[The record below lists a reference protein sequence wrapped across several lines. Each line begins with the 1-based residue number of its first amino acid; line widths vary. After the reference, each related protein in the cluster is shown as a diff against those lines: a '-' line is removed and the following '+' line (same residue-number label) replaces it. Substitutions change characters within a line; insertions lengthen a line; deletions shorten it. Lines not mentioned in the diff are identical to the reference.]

1 MITPFSRWRPVLFV
15 VGLLLIVLS
24 IAEIIPA
31 VADAAVDNRDW
42 MVFAVSCG
50 LTLLAGG
57 LLVLVSY
64 KRQQRMDIQQGFLL
78 TVGSWV
84 MISLFGAL
92 PLRLSG
98 LQLSWAD
105 AVFEA
110 VSGLTTTGSTVLV
123 GLDSMPPGL
132 LLWRGLLQWL
142 GGIGIIAMAVLLL
155 PFLRVGGMQLF
166 RMESSDRSD
175 KVMPRAASVIGAI
188 ALVYLGLTLACMLA
202 YRLAGMTG
210 FEAIV
215 HAMTTLSTGGYSTSD
230 GSIGHFDSLLIDWI
244 AILFMVL
251 AALPFVLYVRMIDRR
266 LVAFWHDSQVRFFLK
281 TLAVA
286 GGIVSLWLL
295 RSQDVPFAR
304 AVTAGLFSVVSVV
317 TTTGYAVEDYGKW
330 GAFAVVLFFLLMA
343 LGGCTGSTA
352 GGLKAFRLQVA
363 WISIRE
369 HAMQIVQPHR
379 VLVRSYGGRTLSD
392 AVVASVMMVTLA
404 FVLTVAALAVSLA
417 LTGLDPVSSISGA
430 LTAVANVGPGLG
442 PVIGPAG
449 NYSTLSDAA
458 EWLMSAGMLF
468 GRLEFVTILVILSP
482 GFWRS

>member
-1 MITPFSRWRPVLFV
+1 MVTPFARWRPVLFV

-24 IAEIIPA
+24 VAEVIPA
-31 VADAAVDNRDW
+31 VADAAVENRDW
-42 MVFAVSCG
+42 MVFAASCG

-57 LLVLVSY
+57 LMVLVSY
-64 KRQQRMDIQQGFLL
+64 KRQQRLDIQQGFLL

-84 MISLFGAL
+84 MISLFAAL

-123 GLDSMPPGL
+123 GLDNMPPGL

-188 ALVYLGLTLACMLA
+188 ALVYLALTLACMLA

-230 GSIGHFDSLLIDWI
+230 GSIGHFDSPLIDWI
-244 AILFMVL
+244 AILFMML
-251 AALPFVLYVRMIDRR
+251 AALPFVLYVRMLDHRH
-266 LVAFWHDSQVRFFLK
+266 VAFWHDSQVRFFLK
-281 TLAVA
+281 TLALA
-286 GGIVSLWLL
+286 GGVITIWLW
-295 RSQDVPFAR
+295 RSQHVPFAK
-304 AVTAGLFSVVSVV
+304 AMTEGLFSVVSVV
-317 TTTGYAVEDYGKW
+317 TTTGYAVDDYGKW

-363 WISIRE
+363 WIAIRE

-392 AVVASVMMVTLA
+392 AVVASVMMMTLA
-404 FVLTVAALAVSLA
+404 FILTVAALAVSLA
-417 LTGLDPVSSISGA
+417 LTGLDPVTSISGA

-442 PVIGPAG
+442 PLIGPAG
-449 NYSTLSDAA
+449 NYSTLSDSA

>member
-1 MITPFSRWRPVLFV
+1 MVTPFNRWRPVLFV

-24 IAEIIPA
+24 IAEIVPSA
-31 VADAAVDNRDW
+31 ADAAVGNRDW
-42 MVFAVSCG
+42 IVFAASSG

-57 LLVLVSY
+57 LLTLVSY
-64 KRQQRMDIQQGFLL
+64 KRRQHLTISQGFLL
-78 TVGSWV
+78 TVVSWL
-84 MISLFGAL
+84 MISLFAAL

-98 LQLSWAD
+98 LHLSWAD

-123 GLDSMPPGL
+123 GLDTMPPGL
-132 LLWRGLLQWL
+132 LLWRALLQWL

-188 ALVYLGLTLACMLA
+188 ALVYLGLTLACVLA
-202 YRLAGMTG
+202 YWLAGMTG
-210 FEAIV
+210 FEAII

-230 GSIGHFDSLLIDWI
+230 GSLGHFHSVLIDWI
-244 AILFMVL
+244 AILFMIL
-251 AALPFVLYVRMIDRR
+251 AALPFVLYVRMLGHRHVPVWSDI
-266 LVAFWHDSQVRFFLK
+266 QVRFFLT

-286 GGIVSLWLL
+286 GGLITLWLW
-295 RSQDVPFAR
+295 RSRHVPLAE
-304 AVTAGLFSVVSVV
+304 ALTDGVFSVVSVV

-363 WISIRE
+363 WIAIRE

-379 VLVRSYGGRTLSD
+379 VLVRNYGGRVLTD
-392 AVVASVMMVTLA
+392 GVVASVMVLTLA
-404 FVLTVAALAVSLA
+404 FAVAVAVLAVSLA
-417 LTGLDPVSSISGA
+417 LTGLDPVTSMTGA

-449 NYSTLSDAA
+449 NFSSLSDAA

-468 GRLEFVTILVILSP
+468 GRLEFVTILVVLTP
-482 GFWRS
+482 GFWHE

>member
-1 MITPFSRWRPVLFV
+1 MVTPFTRWRPVLFV

-24 IAEIIPA
+24 IAEVIPA
-31 VADAAVDNRDW
+31 VADAAVENRDW

-64 KRQQRMDIQQGFLL
+64 KRQQRLDIQQGFML

-84 MISLFGAL
+84 MISLFAAL

-123 GLDSMPPGL
+123 GLDHMPPGL

-188 ALVYLGLTLACMLA
+188 ALVYLALTLACMLA

-230 GSIGHFDSLLIDWI
+230 GSIGHFDSALIDWI

-251 AALPFVLYVRMIDRR
+251 AALPFVLYVRMLDRR
-266 LVAFWHDSQVRFFLK
+266 HVAFWHDSQVRFFLK
-281 TLAVA
+281 TLAV
-286 GGIVSLWLL
+286 GGGVITVWLWQ
-295 RSQDVPFAR
+295 SQHVPFAE
-304 AVTAGLFSVVSVV
+304 AVTEGLFSVVSVV
-317 TTTGYAVEDYGKW
+317 TTTGYAVEDYGRW

-343 LGGCTGSTA
+343 VGGCTGSTA

-392 AVVASVMMVTLA
+392 AVVASVMMLTLA
-404 FVLTVAALAVSLA
+404 FVLAVAALAVSLA
-417 LTGLDPVSSISGA
+417 LTGLDPVTSISGA

>member
-1 MITPFSRWRPVLFV
+1 MVTPFTRWRPVLFV

-24 IAEIIPA
+24 IAEVIPA
-31 VADAAVDNRDW
+31 VADAAVENRDW

-64 KRQQRMDIQQGFLL
+64 KRQQRLDIQQGFML

-84 MISLFGAL
+84 MISLFAAL

-123 GLDSMPPGL
+123 GLDHMPPGL

-188 ALVYLGLTLACMLA
+188 ALVYLALTLACMLA

-230 GSIGHFDSLLIDWI
+230 GSIGHFDSALIDWI

-251 AALPFVLYVRMIDRR
+251 AALPFVLYVRMLDRR
-266 LVAFWHDSQVRFFLK
+266 HVAFWHDSQVRFFLK
-281 TLAVA
+281 TLAV
-286 GGIVSLWLL
+286 GGGVITVWLWQ
-295 RSQDVPFAR
+295 SQHVPFAE
-304 AVTAGLFSVVSVV
+304 AVTEGLFSVVSVV
-317 TTTGYAVEDYGKW
+317 TTTGYAVEDYGRW

-392 AVVASVMMVTLA
+392 AVVASVMMLTLA
-404 FVLTVAALAVSLA
+404 FVLAVAALAVSLA
-417 LTGLDPVSSISGA
+417 LTGLDPVTSISGA

>member
-1 MITPFSRWRPVLFV
+1 MVAPFSRWRPVLFV

-24 IAEIIPA
+24 IAEILPA
-31 VADAAVDNRDW
+31 TADAVVKNRDW
-42 MVFAVSCG
+42 LVFAASSG

-57 LLVLVSY
+57 LLVLMSY
-64 KRQQRMDIQQGFLL
+64 KQRQTLDLYQGFLL
-78 TVGSWV
+78 TVVSWIV
-84 MISLFGAL
+84 ISLFAAL

-98 LQLSWAD
+98 LHLSLAD
-105 AVFEA
+105 SVFEA

-123 GLDSMPPGL
+123 GLDEMPPGL

-188 ALVYLGLTLACMLA
+188 AVIYLALTLACMLA

-210 FEAIV
+210 FEAII
-215 HAMTTLSTGGYSTSD
+215 HGMTTLSTGGYSTSD
-230 GSIGHFDSLLIDWI
+230 GSLGHFHSALIDWI

-251 AALPFVLYVRMIDRR
+251 AALPFVLYVRMLGHRHVPVWR
-266 LVAFWHDSQVRFFLK
+266 DSQVRFFL
-281 TLAVA
+281 TMLAVA
-286 GGIVSLWLL
+286 GGVITVWLWQSRHIPLAEAATEG
-295 RSQDVPFAR
+295 V
-304 AVTAGLFSVVSVV
+304 FSVVSVV
-317 TTTGYAVEDYGKW
+317 TTTGYAVDDYGRW
-330 GAFAVVLFFLLMA
+330 GAFAVVLFFLLTA

-363 WISIRE
+363 WIAIRE

-379 VLVRSYGGRTLSD
+379 VLVRSYNGRSLTD
-392 AVVASVMMVTLA
+392 GVVASVMMLTLA
-404 FVLTVAALAVSLA
+404 FVLAVAGLAVSLA
-417 LTGLDPVSSISGA
+417 LTGLDPVTSISGA

-449 NYSTLSDAA
+449 NFSSLSDSA

-468 GRLEFVTILVILSP
+468 GRLEFVTLLVVLSP
-482 GFWRS
+482 SFWNS